1 METAPYQDITL
12 RLAPMLDA
20 LSHPARLQI
29 VLHLARYHGC
39 TAGNISDRLPLSKST
54 VSEHLSKLKE
64 VGLISFTPNGI
75 CQNYRLND
83 EGIALVKKYF
93 NEYSAI
99 IEEWKDK
106 RTECCP
112 VATYPAPL
120 QSRHY
125 DRT

>member
-1 METAPYQDITL
+1 MSTLTYQDITL
-12 RLAPMLDA
+12 KLAPMLDA

-54 VSEHLSKLKE
+54 VSQHMGKLKE
-64 VGLISFTPNGI
+64 VGLISCSPDGV

-83 EGIALVKKYF
+83 EGFVILKKYF

-106 RTECCP
+106 RTECCA
-112 VATYPAPL
+112 VATKYIPI